1 MILSNSPGLGS
12 RGILTDWATHTAPV
26 AERALA
32 LRHPRES
39 PSPRDSPSPTA
50 SQPHDRQ
57 MGVSPAHLHSHPH
70 EELSTTPSPMAPHR
84 LCSPPPPEPP
94 AHHPAL
100 PGHIPKPSP
109 YASSPRS
116 LPSPLFSLTAQPF
129 CIAFPPIP
137 LSPKFTSA
145 FHPLLLVPVI
155 SSHNNIP
162 PHPP

>member
-26 AERALA
+26 AERAPA

-39 PSPRDSPSPTA
+39 PSPRDTPSPTA

-116 LPSPLFSLTAQPF
+116 LPSPLLSLTAQPF

-137 LSPKFTSA
+137 YLR
-145 FHPLLLVPVI
+145 
-155 SSHNNIP
+155 SSSLPSTHSS
-162 PHPP
+162 